1 MSDPS
6 SPRPISAAKCF
17 RVFPQFGVA
26 YPVAAFSAAD
36 FKKLFRTA
44 AIKYHPD
51 TATDPDEREA
61 RKKIMA
67 EVNRLYEAGD
77 EDGLRRFLET
87 AGDRPEAIQGEG
99 VAFDIVRAIRKAAQ
113 LRERL
118 AEIESLLE
126 AVREDQWYLLREEVR
141 NAAEED
147 RDLFAE
153 MAASLKIE
161 IAQAESQLTSL
172 GE

>member
-1 MSDPS
+1 
-6 SPRPISAAKCF
+6 
-17 RVFPQFGVA
+17 
-26 YPVAAFSAAD
+26 
-36 FKKLFRTA
+36 
-44 AIKYHPD
+44 
-51 TATDPDEREA
+51 
-61 RKKIMA
+61 MA

-141 NAAEED
+141 NAAEEG

-153 MAASLKIE
+153 MAESLKIE
-161 IAQAESQLTSL
+161 IAQAEAQLESL